1 MSYFDTF
8 LFDED
13 LYDDPG
19 VIVGKLHAVI
29 IDRKDFRA
37 AIIPGSMVPESAPV
51 ANTE

>member
-13 LYDDPG
+13 LFDDPG
-19 VIVGKLHAVI
+19 AIPGPVTGVITS
-29 IDRKDFRA
+29 RQDFRA
-37 AIIPGSMVPESAPV
+37 AITPGSAVPESAPV

>member
-13 LYDDPG
+13 LFDDPSAIPGPVTG
-19 VIVGKLHAVI
+19 VITA
-29 IDRKDFRA
+29 RQDFRA
-37 AIIPGSMVPESAPV
+37 AITPGSATLESAPV